1 MRIKRLLLVLSAF
14 FCVAATNAHAFEA
27 NSGNRALPLYGIDRV
42 SGDWVELSD
51 YAGKWILLE
60 NWATW

>member
-1 MRIKRLLLVLSAF
+1 MRTKKLLILLCTLLCA
-14 FCVAATNAHAFEA
+14 AATHAHAFEA
-27 NSGNRALPLYGIDRV
+27 DAGNRALPLYGIDRV

-51 YAGKWILLE
+51 FAGKWVLLE

>member
-1 MRIKRLLLVLSAF
+1 MHKRIMLLAAILLLWTAPALAF
-14 FCVAATNAHAFEA
+14 QAD
-27 NSGNRALPLYGIDRV
+27 SGNRALPLYGVDRV

-51 YAGKWILLE
+51 YQGKWVLLE

>member
-1 MRIKRLLLVLSAF
+1 MRIIIKLMALCAVLW
-14 FCVAATNAHAFEA
+14 AAPASAFEA
-27 NSGNRALPLYGIDRV
+27 SSGNRALPLYGVDRV

-51 YAGKWILLE
+51 LQGKWVLLE